1 VIPFII
7 GIHRGVALATSDRR
21 AAFDHIILF
30 HLVYKGVIGAV
41 EIGNIFTGF
50 EIKTGKHMKHGSNL
64 SDIRQREYKGDWV
77 TRSGNNSVMV
87 KYQVGNITGIIDNP
101 AVALHSL
108 N

>member
-1 VIPFII
+1 
-7 GIHRGVALATSDRR
+7 
-21 AAFDHIILF
+21 
-30 HLVYKGVIGAV
+30 
-41 EIGNIFTGF
+41 
-50 EIKTGKHMKHGSNL
+50 MKHGSNL